1 MGGHQN
7 MPHTRPEVGCY
18 EIDFAAALPLD
29 EAAEVA
35 LEDYARVLTRAR
47 AAEAVRAG
55 NDPATVRGVH
65 VCGLATTLTPT
76 LLRDLEDF
84 ARSLIVAGP
93 GGGLGWS

>member
-55 NDPATVRGVH
+55 DDPATVRGVH

>member
-1 MGGHQN
+1 
-7 MPHTRPEVGCY
+7 MPHTRPEAGCH
-18 EIDFAAALPLD
+18 EIDFETAYPLG

-35 LEDYARVLTRAR
+35 LEDYARALTRAR

-55 NDPATVRGVH
+55 EDPATVRGVH
-65 VCGLATTLTPT
+65 VCGLGMALTPE

-84 ARSLIVAGP
+84 ARSLLTGT

>member
-1 MGGHQN
+1 
-7 MPHTRPEVGCY
+7 MPRTRPEPGCY
-18 EIDFAAALPLD
+18 EIDFATACPLD

-35 LEDYARVLTRAR
+35 LEDYARALTRAR

-55 NDPATVRGVH
+55 DDPATVRGVH
-65 VCGLATTLTPT
+65 VCGLGLALTPA

-84 ARSLIVAGP
+84 ARSLITGT